1 MTADILQKKLIKRVG
16 KVLANL
22 ELPTVSG
29 ERRKIKI
36 YSQDL
41 NIPDDEDEDTDIETA
56 TAPYVIVRITGGFQE
71 SWDSALQVN
80 VVFIICIYAKDTDKD
95 GTKDVI
101 TIINKLYQ
109 SFAERPNIDE
119 FEVEPPIEWTLQTD
133 VDTYPYFFGAVSIG
147 FNCPAARRIDEFA

>member
-1 MTADILQKKLIKRVG
+1 MTADILQEKLIKRVG
-16 KVLANL
+16 KVLENL

-41 NIPDDEDEDTDIETA
+41 DIPDDEDEDIDIDTA
-56 TAPYVIVRITGGFQE
+56 TAPYVIVRITDGFQE
-71 SWDSALQVN
+71 TWDSALQVN
-80 VVFIICIYAKDTDKD
+80 VVFIICIYSKDTNKD
-95 GTKDVI
+95 GTKDVM

-109 SFAERPNIDE
+109 SFAESPNIDE
-119 FEVEPPIEWTLQTD
+119 FEAEPPIEWTLQTD

>member
-1 MTADILQKKLIKRVG
+1 MQEKLIKRVG
-16 KVLANL
+16 KVLGNL

-41 NIPDDEDEDTDIETA
+41 NIPDDEDEDSDIETA
-56 TAPYVIVRITGGFQE
+56 TAPYVIVRITDGFQE
-71 SWDSALQVN
+71 TWDSALQVN
-80 VVFIICIYAKDTDKD
+80 VVFIICIYSKDTDKD
-95 GTKDVI
+95 GTKDVM

-109 SFAERPNIDE
+109 SFAENPNIDE
-119 FEVEPPIEWTLQTD
+119 FEAEPPIEWTLQTD

>member
-1 MTADILQKKLIKRVG
+1 MTADILQEKLIKRFG

-29 ERRKIKI
+29 KRRKIKI

-41 NIPDDEDEDTDIETA
+41 NIPDDEDEDVDIETA
-56 TAPYVIVRITGGFQE
+56 TAPYVIVRITDGFQE
-71 SWDSALQVN
+71 TWDSALQVN
-80 VVFIICIYAKDTDKD
+80 VVFIICTYAKDTNKD
-95 GTKDVI
+95 GTKDI
-101 TIINKLYQ
+101 MTIINKMYQ

-119 FEVEPPIEWTLQTD
+119 FEDEPPIEWTLQTD

>member
-1 MTADILQKKLIKRVG
+1 MTADILQEKLIKRVG
-16 KVLANL
+16 KVLENL

-41 NIPDDEDEDTDIETA
+41 NIPDDEDEDIDIETA
-56 TAPYVIVRITGGFQE
+56 TAPYVIVRITDGFQE
-71 SWDSALQVN
+71 TWDSALQVN
-80 VVFIICIYAKDTDKD
+80 VVFIICIYAKDTNKE
-95 GTKDVI
+95 GTKDVM

>member
-1 MTADILQKKLIKRVG
+1 LTADILQEKLIKRVE
-16 KVLANL
+16 KVLENL

-41 NIPDDEDEDTDIETA
+41 NIPDDEDEDSDIETA
-56 TAPYVIVRITGGFQE
+56 TAPYVIVRITDGFQE

-80 VVFIICIYAKDTDKD
+80 VVFIICIYAKDTNKD
-95 GTKDVI
+95 GTKDVM
-101 TIINKLYQ
+101 TIVNKLYQ
-109 SFAERPNIDE
+109 SFAESPNIDE
-119 FEVEPPIEWTLQTD
+119 FEAEPPIEWTLQTD

>member
-1 MTADILQKKLIKRVG
+1 MTADILQEKLIKRVE
-16 KVLANL
+16 KVLENL

-41 NIPDDEDEDTDIETA
+41 NIPDDEDEDIDIEMA
-56 TAPYVIVRITGGFQE
+56 TAPYVIVRITDGFQE

-80 VVFIICIYAKDTDKD
+80 VVFIICIYAKDTDKE
-95 GTKDVI
+95 GTKDVM

-109 SFAERPNIDE
+109 SFAECPNVDE
-119 FEVEPPIEWTLQTD
+119 FEAEPPIEWTLQTD

>member
-1 MTADILQKKLIKRVG
+1 MTADILQEKLIKRVG

-29 ERRKIKI
+29 EGRKIKI

-41 NIPDDEDEDTDIETA
+41 NIPDDEDEDIDIET
-56 TAPYVIVRITGGFQE
+56 TIAPYVIVRITDGFQE

-80 VVFIICIYAKDTDKD
+80 VVFIICTYAKDTDKE
-95 GTKDVI
+95 GTKDVM

-109 SFAERPNIDE
+109 SFAEYPNIDE
-119 FEVEPPIEWTLQTD
+119 FEAEPPIEWTLQTD

>member
-1 MTADILQKKLIKRVG
+1 MTADILQEKLIKRVG
-16 KVLANL
+16 KVLENL

-41 NIPDDEDEDTDIETA
+41 NIPDDEDEDIDIETA
-56 TAPYVIVRITGGFQE
+56 TAPYVIVRITDGFQE
-71 SWDSALQVN
+71 TWDSALQVN
-80 VVFIICIYAKDTDKD
+80 VVFIICTYVKDTNKE

-119 FEVEPPIEWTLQTD
+119 FEVEPPLEWTLQTD